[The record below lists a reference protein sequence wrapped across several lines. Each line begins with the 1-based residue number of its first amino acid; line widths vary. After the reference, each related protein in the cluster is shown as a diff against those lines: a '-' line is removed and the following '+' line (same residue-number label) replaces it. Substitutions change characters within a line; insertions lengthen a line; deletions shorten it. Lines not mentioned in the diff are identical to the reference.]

1 MTSTLAMHTSDD
13 VEKLASLER
22 RVADLEARSQSTQTW
37 LEWLRSLLHW
47 LATTPPLLLVL
58 LVGIDHLS
66 TATALPLG
74 LLLIVLWAS
83 AAVLWAAV
91 EVLAGGDL
99 RFRVTRLILLV
110 AMLAVI
116 LAYWQVTVHQP
127 YAAEQSCL
135 ASLKGLSPNVH
146 REPIGPAW
154 LIRLLGE
161 ASFGRV
167 YKIELAGP
175 EVDGQQLRHLHA
187 LPHLY
192 SLWLTGPRVDDEMID
207 NLPDLPGLRF
217 ICLNQS
223 RATKSGVERLRRA
236 HPLVNVFVQ

>member
-1 MTSTLAMHTSDD
+1 MTSTLAMDTSDD

-22 RVADLEARSQSTQTW
+22 RVADLEARSQSPQTW
-37 LEWLRSLLHW
+37 REWLRSLLRW

-83 AAVLWAAV
+83 ATVLWAAV

-116 LAYWQVTVHQP
+116 LGYWQVTVHQP
-127 YAAEQSCL
+127 YTAEQSCL
-135 ASLKGLSPNVH
+135 ASLKGLNPEVD
-146 REPIGPAW
+146 RELIGPAW
-154 LIRLLGE
+154 LISLLGH
-161 ASFGRV
+161 AYFQRV
-167 YKIELAGP
+167 VSIELAGP
-175 EVDGQQLRHLHA
+175 EIDEQQIRRLHE
-187 LPHLY
+187 LPHLHT
-192 SLWLTGPRVDDEMID
+192 LWLTGPRVDDRIIAHVKGLTGLQNL
-207 NLPDLPGLRF
+207 NLPGTSVTDAGVQDLQQALP
-217 ICLNQS
+217 
-223 RATKSGVERLRRA
+223 
-236 HPLVNVFVQ
+236 FVRIAR